1 MKNKRE
7 GFWCSH
13 KARISKK
20 IEDLMAKRGVK
31 VLKGDEKKEK
41 REDMWLAQIG
51 QRENHCYA
59 WDNSESSLLIHQLG
73 RDISINCLLRCS
85 RSDYGIIATLNTG
98 FHSLIR
104 SGELYKLR
112 RQKGIVEHWVYFSC
126 NLLEW
131 EAFDPTYRRWMHMPK
146 IRANECFMCSNNES
160 LAVGTELLIFGKEI
174 MYPIVYKYSI
184 LTHTW
189 TPGIRMHTP
198 RYLFASASLG
208 EIEIIAGGCDLRGNI
223 LSSAER
229 YNSETGKWETVPSM
243 NKARRMCSAVFME
256 GKFYVIG
263 GIGVENL
270 KIITS
275 GEVYDLKTKT
285 WSEIPNMYPATNEGA
300 VSTKE
305 PFIAEGPPL
314 LAAVNDVLYVA
325 DHVLKQVKKYDKEKN
340 LWVTVG
346 RLPKRTA
353 SMDGWGITF
362 KACGD
367 QLMVIGGPRVLG
379 AGFVEINSWVP
390 KEGPLEW
397 NLVGRKPS
405 SSFVYNCAIMG
416 C

>member
-73 RDISINCLLRCS
+73 RDISISCLLRCS

-146 IRANECFMCSNNES
+146 IRANECFMCSDNES

-208 EIEIIAGGCDLRGNI
+208 EIGIIAGGCDLRGNI

-325 DHVLKQVKKYDKEKN
+325 DHEKN

-346 RLPKRTA
+346 RLPKRIA

-405 SSFVYNCAIMG
+405 SSFVYNCAVMG

>member
-1 MKNKRE
+1 
-7 GFWCSH
+7 
-13 KARISKK
+13 
-20 IEDLMAKRGVK
+20 MATRGVK

-51 QRENHCYA
+51 QRENHRYA
-59 WDNSESSLLIHQLG
+59 SDNSESSLLIHQLG

-85 RSDYGIIATLNTG
+85 RSYYGIIATLNTG

-112 RQKGIVEHWVYFSC
+112 RQMGIVEHWVYFSC

-131 EAFDPTYRRWMHMPK
+131 EAFDPIHRRWMHMPK
-146 IRANECFMCSNNES
+146 MQAYECFMYSDKES
-160 LAVGTELLIFGKEI
+160 LAVGTQLLGFGKEI

-189 TPGIRMHTP
+189 TTEMRMHTP
-198 RYLFASASLG
+198 RCLFASASLG
-208 EIEIIAGGCDLRGNI
+208 EIGIIAGGCDLRGNI
-223 LSSAER
+223 LSSAEL
-229 YNSETGKWETVPSM
+229 YNSETGRWETIPRM

-263 GIGVENL
+263 GIGVESL
-270 KIITS
+270 KTITS
-275 GEVYDLKTKT
+275 VEVYDLKTKT
-285 WSEIPNMYPATNEGA
+285 WIEIPNMYPARNEEAGP
-300 VSTKE
+300 TEE
-305 PFIAEGPPL
+305 PLTAEAPPL
-314 LAAVNDVLYVA
+314 VAVVNDVLYVA

-346 RLPKRTA
+346 PFPERTT
-353 SMDGWGITF
+353 SMNGWGIAF
-362 KACGD
+362 RACGD
-367 QLMVIGGPRVLG
+367 QLMIIGGLRVLG

-397 NLVGRKPS
+397 NLVARKPS
-405 SSFVYNCAIMG
+405 SSFVYNCAVMG

>member
-51 QRENHCYA
+51 QRENHRYA
-59 WDNSESSLLIHQLG
+59 SDNSESSLLIHQLG
-73 RDISINCLLRCS
+73 RDISINCLLCCS
-85 RSDYGIIATLNTG
+85 RSDYGIIATLNTS

-104 SGELYKLR
+104 SGELYKLM
-112 RQKGIVEHWVYFSC
+112 RQKGIVQHWVYFSC

-131 EAFDPTYRRWMHMPK
+131 EAFDPTHRRWMHMPK
-146 IRANECFMCSNNES
+146 IRANDCFMCSDNES

-189 TPGIRMHTP
+189 TPGMRMHTP

-208 EIEIIAGGCDLRGNI
+208 EIGIIAGGCDLRGNI
-223 LSSAER
+223 LSSAEL
-229 YNSETGKWETVPSM
+229 YNSETGKWETIPSM
-243 NKARRMCSAVFME
+243 NKARRMCSAVLME

-314 LAAVNDVLYVA
+314 LAVVNDVLYVA

-340 LWVTVG
+340 LWVIVG
-346 RLPKRTA
+346 RFPKRTA

-405 SSFVYNCAIMG
+405 SSFVYNCVVMG